1 MAPKTVGG
9 RDEKPTAKIHAKIG
23 SARAKVESGE
33 KTNAT
38 ATANKWQGTSEGGSA
53 QGGVAGLKARASAAS
68 IEIPNNR
75 VECTSVVKNE
85 QNITETGEN
94 GLEKM
99 QKFRVHGGG
108 GCWYGEKG
116 GKRRGL
122 NGNDLHRFLRFFFT
136 NMARTLICSAG

>member
-1 MAPKTVGG
+1 MA
-9 RDEKPTAKIHAKIG
+9 RDERRG
-23 SARAKVESGE
+23 VS
-33 KTNAT
+33 
-38 ATANKWQGTSEGGSA
+38 

-108 GCWYGEKG
+108 EGVGMGKKGAKGE
-116 GKRRGL
+116 
-122 NGNDLHRFLRFFFT
+122 T
-136 NMARTLICSAG
+136 